1 MYNNLLDPGDKL
13 TKLPITSRVDLDDYI
28 YMRQANL
35 PTVVKWKAIKS
46 LVVTEHGK
54 TVWQLSEK
62 YLDSLEARAIG
73 LLEPPVTLI
82 RWISQK

>member
-1 MYNNLLDPGDKL
+1 MYNHLLEPGDKL
-13 TKLPITSRVDLDDYI
+13 SKLTITTRVDLDDYI
-28 YMRQANL
+28 YMRQARL

-54 TVWQLSEK
+54 TVWQLTEK
-62 YLDSLEARAIG
+62 YLNSLEARAIG